1 MVCID
6 FDSLHSV
13 SVSVCVVISDVC
25 VVVVVVFTL
34 MCLQSAVIQMIKTPI
49 NFKKNQHLTKETMSL
64 PQIPIYEYI
73 YR

>member
-34 MCLQSAVIQMIKTPI
+34 MCLQSAVI
-49 NFKKNQHLTKETMSL
+49 
-64 PQIPIYEYI
+64 
-73 YR
+73 

>member
-6 FDSLHSV
+6 FDSLH

-25 VVVVVVFTL
+25 VVVLVVFTL
-34 MCLQSAVIQMIKTPI
+34 CLQSAVIQMIKTPI

>member
-13 SVSVCVVISDVC
+13 SVVISDVC
-25 VVVVVVFTL
+25 VVVLVVFTL

-49 NFKKNQHLTKETMSL
+49 NFKKKQHFDQRDNVS
-64 PQIPIYEYI
+64 PPDPHI
-73 YR
+73 